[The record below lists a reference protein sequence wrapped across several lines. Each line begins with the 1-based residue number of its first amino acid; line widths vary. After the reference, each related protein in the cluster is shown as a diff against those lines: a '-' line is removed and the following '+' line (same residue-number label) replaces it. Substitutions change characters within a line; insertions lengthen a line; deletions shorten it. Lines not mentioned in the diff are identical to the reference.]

1 MNCEWYFI
9 HFFSLFQHTKRHYHY
24 LEDTYPH
31 LLPSSKKEKLNNN
44 FETTNCAKFAKQ
56 IVSNVS
62 SAATLKTE
70 AKVKVLSRSCQ
81 DLEKLASIEPSLGD
95 AAIFAQTYIKCQI
108 LMLKCLSGENHDIF
122 IQFVNSSLRNFCLT
136 KLSVRQKKLS
146 ISICF
151 FIQTFLK
158 YSNAMISLHLF

>member
-1 MNCEWYFI
+1 M
-9 HFFSLFQHTKRHYHY
+9 
-24 LEDTYPH
+24 
-31 LLPSSKKEKLNNN
+31 NNN
-44 FETTNCAKFAKQ
+44 FETTTNTAKFAKQ

-108 LMLKCLSGENHDIF
+108 LMLKCLSGENHAIF
-122 IQFVNSSLRNFCLT
+122 IQFVNSFIRNFCLK
-136 KLSVRQKKLS
+136 KLSVR
-146 ISICF
+146 
-151 FIQTFLK
+151 
-158 YSNAMISLHLF
+158 

>member
-1 MNCEWYFI
+1 MARKIEYELWIKDCEWYFL
-9 HFFSLFQHTKRHYHY
+9 SLFQHTKRHYHY

-31 LLPSSKKEKLNNN
+31 LLPSFKKEKLNNN
-44 FETTNCAKFAKQ
+44 FETTNTAKFAKQ

-108 LMLKCLSGENHDIF
+108 LMLKCLSGENHAIF
-122 IQFVNSSLRNFCLT
+122 IQFVNS
-136 KLSVRQKKLS
+136 
-146 ISICF
+146 
-151 FIQTFLK
+151 FIAQFLLGKTFG
-158 YSNAMISLHLF
+158 

>member
-1 MNCEWYFI
+1 M
-9 HFFSLFQHTKRHYHY
+9 
-24 LEDTYPH
+24 
-31 LLPSSKKEKLNNN
+31 NNN
-44 FETTNCAKFAKQ
+44 FETTNNTAKFAKQ

-108 LMLKCLSGENHDIF
+108 LMLKCLSGENYAIF
-122 IQFVNSSLRNFCLT
+122 IQFVNSFIAQFWLDKTFSQAKILYI
-136 KLSVRQKKLS
+136 

-151 FIQTFLK
+151 FIHAFL
-158 YSNAMISLHLF
+158 NEIFQ

>member
-1 MNCEWYFI
+1 MIFNKFSL
-9 HFFSLFQHTKRHYHY
+9 SLFQHTKRHYHY

-44 FETTNCAKFAKQ
+44 FETTTNTAKFAKQ

-108 LMLKCLSGENHDIF
+108 LMLKCLSGENHA
-122 IQFVNSSLRNFCLT
+122 QFHSQFLLD
-136 KLSVRQKKLS
+136 K
-146 ISICF
+146 
-151 FIQTFLK
+151 TF
-158 YSNAMISLHLF
+158 S

>member
-1 MNCEWYFI
+1 MISISNYCCFNNLKIISDYSSNSVSIKAKVILYIWKHLLINIAKCITGAWFL
-9 HFFSLFQHTKRHYHY
+9 SLFQHTKRHYHY

-44 FETTNCAKFAKQ
+44 FETTNTAKFAKQ

-108 LMLKCLSGENHDIF
+108 LMLKCLSGKNHA
-122 IQFVNSSLRNFCLT
+122 Q
-136 KLSVRQKKLS
+136 
-146 ISICF
+146 
-151 FIQTFLK
+151 
-158 YSNAMISLHLF
+158 

>member
-1 MNCEWYFI
+1 MSTNNKAMFRTAWAELAVKDQINCEWSFI
-9 HFFSLFQHTKRHYHY
+9 NSLILFQHTKRHYHY

-44 FETTNCAKFAKQ
+44 FETTTNTAKFAKQ

-108 LMLKCLSGENHDIF
+108 LMLKCLSGENHAIF
-122 IQFVNSSLRNFCLT
+122 IQFVNNFIA
-136 KLSVRQKKLS
+136 Q
-146 ISICF
+146 F
-151 FIQTFLK
+151 
-158 YSNAMISLHLF
+158 

>member
-1 MNCEWYFI
+1 M
-9 HFFSLFQHTKRHYHY
+9 
-24 LEDTYPH
+24 
-31 LLPSSKKEKLNNN
+31 NNN
-44 FETTNCAKFAKQ
+44 FETTTNTAKFAKQ

-108 LMLKCLSGENHDIF
+108 LMLKCLSGENYAIF
-122 IQFVNSSLRNFCLT
+122 IQFVNS
-136 KLSVRQKKLS
+136 
-146 ISICF
+146 
-151 FIQTFLK
+151 FIAQFWLDKTC
-158 YSNAMISLHLF
+158 S